1 MIDCPHCSFAQN
13 TPYPDGVVIE
23 CESEAC
29 EGFFWTHADNLYM
42 VPHLASDPHSERQ
55 GFTSAQSRL
64 ECNWFSN
71 NNHIFSRINQDFS
84 SILYDDPSDA
94 EFNLRT
100 EEHADNS
107 AILLHLD
114 EVLNPFGLR
123 IQRLSESEH
132 PRGNDP
138 FIIHRTDKNP
148 LALDREFDIAPFLNP
163 QLQPRQDPRWPQWE
177 NKFRSD
183 LQNIGIRINNQIL
196 KREQSLALERM
207 MKIPAS
213 LTIGALPTGFGKT
226 RIMQIAANL
235 LNHGHTDGLN
245 ENSGAQ
251 GPILIISPLISLR
264 DDQRAKW
271 EEYNDSLADGIT
283 PLRCT
288 FLTSTEPHKDEQVIQ
303 KLNRGEIDVLCCSP
317 DILVSINSRVNKWL
331 ECFQHMPRPFSAMII
346 DEAHVV
352 GDWGAS
358 IIPTFQLLPMVKNQL
373 MFRNPDLRLL
383 LLSATIS
390 VEEEKELVTLFR
402 EGLSLPQHM
411 NGSYAI
417 RRTKARLGLIF
428 DVQVLPLASGEDDVR
443 KDKIIQAM
451 KEKRAR
457 VPPRW
462 QYRAD
467 STPFYQGAA
476 PPAILYTYRKKTAL
490 RLRDKLKGM
499 GISAIE
505 YIGSSGAKHRRRAL
519 DMFTENQVG
528 WVVGTSAFGMGV
540 DKDDVWIVGYYGLP
554 SSLKDLYQSFGR
566 AARYDDWE
574 REGHRKN
581 GYCKALI
588 VGRQMSFSHKM
599 KLPLTLERI
608 MRSMLNDST
617 SFLQNGYA
625 LMDLNDIATPTWS
638 SNNNQ
643 STERI
648 QETEGLVS
656 EFGVHEVY
664 QELRIHRNA
673 ENYEKMVQD
682 ARRKSR
688 SKRENT
694 DLFLWALTCAQR
706 SGLLEVCG
714 VHPQVLYTANGSNI
728 RLDECLSA
736 GGYANVMAELSM
748 QKGRRGFT
756 PTGQQRFI
764 VVRLKEAIF
773 NYQVL
778 TERVEE
784 GLAILKQ
791 RYGQGVDELN
801 QFKDEIKKGN
811 TCLRKL
817 FASCYGATM
826 EGTKSCIEHLTARE
840 HAMPCSVCL
849 KELNPGANPV
859 EHVWSE
865 VSHFESLFNLNIPQK
880 PIREV
885 VLFDRPNARNIIDS
899 PQHNQRRYIEGPF
912 ALHAN
917 LRLDQ
922 LDIRDFQLHSDGHYV
937 ADLTIDD
944 GRIVTVTSLGERIP
958 WRSEFNREAY
968 SVIFDGAVAHV
979 KWT

>member
-1 MIDCPHCSFAQN
+1 MTECPHCSFVQSG
-13 TPYPDGVVIE
+13 PYQDGVAI
-23 CESEAC
+23 AC
-29 EGFFWTHADNLYM
+29 EAEGCEEFLWKHEHNSYK
-42 VPHLASDPHSERQ
+42 VPYLVSDPHSERQ
-55 GFTSAQSRL
+55 GFASAKSWL
-64 ECNWFSN
+64 ECTWFTDSK
-71 NNHIFSRINQDFS
+71 HIFSRINQDFS
-84 SILYDDPSDA
+84 SILYHQHND
-94 EFNLRT
+94 EIFNLRT
-100 EEHADNS
+100 EEDATNTRVLDYLND
-107 AILLHLD
+107 IL
-114 EVLNPFGLR
+114 EPYGLTT
-123 IQRLSESEH
+123 QRLSNSAH

-138 FIIHRTDKNP
+138 FIIHRIDSNP
-148 LALDREFDIAPFLNP
+148 LSFEKEFTIAPFINP
-163 QLQPRQDPRWPQWE
+163 QLQPRLDPRWPQWE
-177 NKFRSD
+177 HRFNND
-183 LQNIGIRINNQIL
+183 LQNIGIEINNQVL
-196 KREQSLALERM
+196 KNEQNSTLERM
-207 MKIPAS
+207 LKVPAS

-271 EEYNDSLADGIT
+271 EEYNDSLANGIT

-288 FLTSTEPHKDEQVIQ
+288 FLTSTEPKRDEQVIRN
-303 KLNRGEIDVLCCSP
+303 LNRGEIDVLCCSP
-317 DILVSINSRVNKWL
+317 DILISINSRMNKWL

-390 VEEEKELVTLFR
+390 VEEENELVTLFR
-402 EGLSLPQHM
+402 EGMSLPHPI
-411 NGSYAI
+411 NDSFAI

-428 DVQVLPLASGEDDVR
+428 DVQVLPLDSGEDDVR
-443 KDKIIQAM
+443 KNEIIQAM
-451 KEKRAR
+451 KVKRAR
-457 VPPRW
+457 IPSRW
-462 QYRAD
+462 QYKAD
-467 STPFYQGAA
+467 TTPFYQGTA
-476 PPAILYTYRKKTAL
+476 PPVILYTYRKKTAL
-490 RLRDKLKGM
+490 GLKRKLKEM

-519 DMFTENQVG
+519 DKFTQNQVG

-566 AARYDDWE
+566 AARYDDWG

-617 SFLQNGYA
+617 SILQNGYV
-625 LMDLNDIATPTWS
+625 LMDLNDITTQVWS
-638 SNNNQ
+638 SDNNHF
-643 STERI
+643 TEKI
-648 QETEGLVS
+648 AETEGLVS
-656 EFGVHEVY
+656 EFGNHEVY

-673 ENYEKMVQD
+673 ENYEKMVQN

-714 VHPQVLYTANGSNI
+714 VHPGVLYTVNRNET
-728 RLDECLSA
+728 RLDECLTH
-736 GGYANVMAELSM
+736 GGYANVMTELSM
-748 QKGRRGFT
+748 QRGRRGFT
-756 PTGQQRFI
+756 PTDQQRFI
-764 VVRLKEAIF
+764 VVRIKETTF

-784 GLAILKQ
+784 GLAILKE
-791 RYGQGVDELN
+791 RYVQGVNELD
-801 QFKDEIKKGN
+801 QFKNEIKKGN

-826 EGTKSCIEHLTARE
+826 EDTKSCIEHLTARE

-849 KELNPGANPV
+849 KQLNPGANPV
-859 EHVWSE
+859 QHIWSE
-865 VSHFESLFNLNIPQK
+865 VGHFESLFNLNVPQK
-880 PIREV
+880 PARDL
-885 VLFDRPNARNIIDS
+885 VLFDRPRS
-899 PQHNQRRYIEGPF
+899 PSEAIEGPHNQRKFVDGPF
-912 ALHAN
+912 ELRKGININHN
-917 LRLDQ
+917 LNDSYQLYSDTDPVGQVVVLDN
-922 LDIRDFQLHSDGHYV
+922 I
-937 ADLTIDD
+937 A
-944 GRIVTVTSLGERIP
+944 TVQPLGEKIP
-958 WRSEFNREAY
+958 WENEAGPAY
-968 SVIFDGAVAHV
+968 TVVLIGNVARI
-979 KWT
+979 K